1 MINVDGMTVC
11 IDPSLPLFN
20 ELGKKYSM
28 IILAILK
35 HKEDGINF
43 NQIISFIPFSSTTII
58 SRRLKKMVEIGL
70 IEKLNDRERLIYRL
84 TDFGKEL
91 SDLIVP
97 LMHLAEIH
105 YGIKLTE

>member
-1 MINVDGMTVC
+1 
-11 IDPSLPLFN
+11 
-20 ELGKKYSM
+20 
-28 IILAILK
+28 
-35 HKEDGINF
+35 
-43 NQIISFIPFSSTTII
+43 
-58 SRRLKKMVEIGL
+58 MVEIGL